1 MAQTSV
7 ATAMGL
13 VVYILFVFYIYEVF
27 ICQKLE
33 LDMLACSDIHVSA
46 S

>member
-27 ICQKLE
+27 IWKE
-33 LDMLACSDIHVSA
+33 NGIDIKKWFS
-46 S
+46 